1 MSFFKKL
8 RSGLKSFAIKAVKYA
23 GKALSKFATVGEKV
37 IKKVK
42 DTWPKIKPWLEKYST
57 KLSVIPY
64 VGPYLAAAATGLLAL
79 DKSPILRT
87 VGSLAEKWLPIV
99 GRIGEKLKDWAEI
112 KEAEAARQKV
122 EEAELEKISNRQ
134 REELLV
140 YKILLHHKI
149 LVSKVAEKIKE
160 NDVSD
165 MESYLQLR
173 AAGRILEQ
181 MQKRWSAHELRAT
194 DFTSDDAFVLAFTD
208 KLLIGQEVSDAEAD
222 KFGEIVESMFGR
234 PIFAIVFDEMVKQ
247 WSADLVLDR
256 KRVEEIMKQRSH
268 LEDEKKDLEFI
279 RDFEQL
285 DATRESRYNRIQEEL
300 KVVTENEK
308 DLKASIN
315 HRQYYIEAAEGMLLV
330 YEGDDALKSA
340 LEGRGDLSNL
350 IEAIKERTETA
361 ANVILQCMEGEKEW
375 ESLTEEEKNY
385 ILDFS
390 NVFRTAAENR
400 AKPIVEVVVGAA

>member
-42 DTWPKIKPWLEKYST
+42 DTWPKIKPWLEKYGT

-234 PIFAIVFDEMVKQ
+234 PILAIVFDEMVKQ

-256 KRVEEIMKQRSH
+256 NEEKRLSDEISG
-268 LEDEKKDLEFI
+268 LETDKGILDEYREFGMMDEKKNARYDEIVGALE
-279 RDFEQL
+279 
-285 DATRESRYNRIQEEL
+285 RIVKKHTPLAE
-300 KVVTENEK
+300 
-308 DLKASIN
+308 SIN
-315 HRQYYIEAAEGMLLV
+315 RRQYYIEAAEGMLLV
-330 YEGDDALKSA
+330 YEGDDALRDA
-340 LEGRGDLSNL
+340 LEKNDHLDGLV
-350 IEAIKERTETA
+350 EAIKNQVENV
-361 ANVILQCMEGEKEW
+361 ANAILQCMEGEKEW
-375 ESLTEEEKNY
+375 ESLAEEEKNL

-390 NVFRTAAENR
+390 NVFRIAAENR

>member
-1 MSFFKKL
+1 MGFFKKL
-8 RSGLKSFAIKAVKYA
+8 WNSVKSVAVKAVKYA
-23 GKALSKFATVGEKV
+23 GKALSKVAEVGERV

-42 DTWPKIKPWLEKYST
+42 ETWPAIKPWLEKYGT
-57 KLSVIPY
+57 KLSAIPK
-64 VGPYLAAAATGLLAL
+64 VGVYLAAAAKGLLML
-79 DKSPILRT
+79 DKSPILRK
-87 VGSLAEKWLPIV
+87 VGSLVEKWLPIV

-112 KEAEAARQKV
+112 KEAETARQKV
-122 EEAELEKISNRQ
+122 EEAEREEILNQQ

-208 KLLIGQEVSDAEAD
+208 KLLIGQEVSDTEAD

-234 PIFAIVFDEMVKQ
+234 PILAIVFDEMVKQ

-256 KRVEEIMKQRSH
+256 NEEKRLSDEISG
-268 LEDEKKDLEFI
+268 LETDKGILDEYREFGMMDEKKNARYDEIVGALE
-279 RDFEQL
+279 
-285 DATRESRYNRIQEEL
+285 RIVKKHTPLAE
-300 KVVTENEK
+300 
-308 DLKASIN
+308 SIN
-315 HRQYYIEAAEGMLLV
+315 RRQYYIEAAEGMLLV
-330 YEGDDALKSA
+330 YEGDDALRDA
-340 LEGRGDLSNL
+340 LEKNDHLDGLV
-350 IEAIKERTETA
+350 EAIKNQVENV
-361 ANVILQCMEGEKEW
+361 ANAILQCMEGEKEW
-375 ESLTEEEKNY
+375 ESLAEEEKNL

-390 NVFRTAAENR
+390 NVFRIAAENR